1 MDVRHHISTPG
12 SSKLSRLCTR
22 SHLPI
27 TAVMALIQDNF
38 RPSTSSP
45 ICEGQTTT
53 KSRAKSPDMS
63 TMATLTEHYEQ
74 PPILTI
80 PSALLGH
87 YTEKYGPQSAV
98 ASCNPS
104 DISTRESLDFSLDS
118 RLTVIHL
125 SSQRCCLDCRDH
137 PGGPLARKGDVPTH
151 DQPCN
156 SICRPEPHHHQTP
169 AHMRYITIAHV
180 LSKKTFQTVS
190 TCPTV
195 YPFKLST
202 RSS

>member
-1 MDVRHHISTPG
+1 M
-12 SSKLSRLCTR
+12 KLSRLCSQ
-22 SHLPI
+22 SHLPCI
-27 TAVMALIQDNF
+27 TAIMALIQDTF

-63 TMATLTEHYEQ
+63 TMATLTEHAFVAANEQ
-74 PPILTI
+74 LPILTI
-80 PSALLGH
+80 PSTLLSH
-87 YTEKYGPQSAV
+87 YTERYGPQSAV

-104 DISTRESLDFSLDS
+104 DISTGESLDFSLDS

-125 SSQRCCLDCRDH
+125 SSQCCSLDCRDH
-137 PGGPLARKGDVPTH
+137 PGGPLARKWDVPTD

-156 SICRPEPHHHQTP
+156 SICRPGPHHHQIP
-169 AHMRYITIAHV
+169 AHMRYMSIVHV
-180 LSKKTFQTVS
+180 LSKKIFQTVS

-195 YPFKLST
+195 YSFKLST
-202 RSS
+202 ISS